1 MLVLS
6 RKAKQQIQIG
16 EDITVTVVRVKGQA
30 VRVGVEAPDDVRV
43 LRAELPRTNVP
54 PTRPQAARR
63 DRVGPCRAVA
73 GSDVETTAARRY
85 VPAGSC
91 GLP

>member
-6 RKAKQQIQIG
+6 RKPKQQIQIG
-16 EDITVTVVRVKGQA
+16 DDITITVLRVKGQA
-30 VRVGVEAPDDVRV
+30 VRVGVEAPDDIRV
-43 LRAELPRTNVP
+43 LRAELPRTIVP
-54 PTRPQAARR
+54 PTRPRAVRR
-63 DRVGPCRAVA
+63 DHAPRCRVVA
-73 GSDVETTAARRY
+73 GSGAETTAASRY